1 MSLSDGE
8 DSSQYL
14 ESQVLLLQSPEVADR
29 AARIANGM
37 LNEDVLSASDFA
49 VDAQSLEITP
59 PEGTSPG
66 SYGSGIITVSFTWPD
81 RRVAQAGTNA
91 VLQAFDDARMATIT
105 AEAEATVAGI
115 ETAIGDARTRGQP
128 KDLVNQR
135 TETLVKQQVDLARH
149 PTVVWATEPQQAIN
163 GNYKRS
169 GAIGLVVGTI
179 LGAGLAYARAIRR
192 RPVPDSLSAAAIYD
206 APLLCEV
213 GAGKLPASIWRAEP
227 LPVAADPQSAR
238 AEAFR
243 FAARSVEQTRVALT
257 APLVVAFVSTKSGS
271 DRSSALAN
279 LALASAESGTSVLA
293 VDADPSSGALT
304 DLLLPDSAITDGFEQ
319 VLAGTRAVSDCIQSS
334 PLNWNL
340 AVLGCGEP
348 CRTRRTGVA
357 YRLAVEELI
366 GKAKESFD
374 FVLIESRALLHVA
387 DAAELGQVR
396 RCGRVGRRGRPGA
409 RPHPHGGA
417 SAPDRHRRPRLYLR
431 PLAGDAL
438 VCRSREGSQLL
449 GLLPRSVDGDR
460 TDVVSWDAS
469 TSESARRPDP
479 MSWSIGRLDPGGAGP
494 SPRLREA
501 PSGLFVLYGRLIGPL
516 LGGYLLFDKAFAY
529 LHLPGTPLFVERD
542 GARRRRHGSP

>member
-1 MSLSDGE
+1 MGAISVKDRFEPTVVGAVRRYWMMVLMVALLTAAAAVSFSMVVPEVYRAHATVTVPPMSLSGGE

-37 LNEDVLSASDFA
+37 LNEEVLSASDFA

-115 ETAIGDARTRGQP
+115 ETAIRDARTRGQL

-149 PTVVWATEPQQAIN
+149 PTVVWATEPQQAVN
-163 GNYKRS
+163 GNSKRS

-179 LGAGLAYARAIRR
+179 LGAGLAYALAIRR
-192 RPVPDSLSAAAIYD
+192 RPVPDSLSAVEIYD

-213 GAGKLPASIWRAEP
+213 GARKLPVSIWRAEP
-227 LPVAADPQSAR
+227 LPVVAEPQSAR

-257 APLVVAFVSTKSGS
+257 APLVVAFVSTRSGS
-271 DRSSALAN
+271 DRSPALAN

-304 DLLLPDSAITDGFEQ
+304 DLLLADSAITDGFAQ
-319 VLAGTRAVSDCIQSS
+319 VLNGTRAVSDCIQSS

-366 GKAKESFD
+366 GKAKASFD
-374 FVLIESRALLHVA
+374 LVLIESPALLHVA
-387 DAAELGQVR
+387 DAAELVSRCDAAVVLVGEDDPVR
-396 RCGRVGRRGRPGA
+396 DHILTAEHLQRVGIDVLGYIYDRSRATHSFAGLAKDRSYSA
-409 RPHPHGGA
+409 SSRGA
-417 SAPDRHRRPRLYLR
+417 STATVP
-431 PLAGDAL
+431 
-438 VCRSREGSQLL
+438 
-449 GLLPRSVDGDR
+449 
-460 TDVVSWDAS
+460 TW
-469 TSESARRPDP
+469 
-479 MSWSIGRLDPGGAGP
+479 
-494 SPRLREA
+494 
-501 PSGLFVLYGRLIGPL
+501 
-516 LGGYLLFDKAFAY
+516 
-529 LHLPGTPLFVERD
+529 
-542 GARRRRHGSP
+542 